1 VEIMEINDLTYA
13 VRGCLFKVH
22 TQLGPGLLES
32 IYEEALT
39 CELDLAKIPFKTQS
53 LYSVFYNE
61 IKLKK
66 EFRLDLVVDNQLIL
80 ELKSVENLAPVH
92 AKQLLTYLKI
102 TKLKIGLLVNFNV
115 DNMQQGI
122 QRIVNKL

>member
-1 VEIMEINDLTYA
+1 MEINDLTYA
-13 VRGCLFKVH
+13 VRGCLFRVH

-39 CELDLAKIPFKTQS
+39 CELELAKIP
-53 LYSVFYNE
+53 
-61 IKLKK
+61 
-66 EFRLDLVVDNQLIL
+66 
-80 ELKSVENLAPVH
+80 
-92 AKQLLTYLKI
+92 
-102 TKLKIGLLVNFNV
+102 LKIGLLVNFNV